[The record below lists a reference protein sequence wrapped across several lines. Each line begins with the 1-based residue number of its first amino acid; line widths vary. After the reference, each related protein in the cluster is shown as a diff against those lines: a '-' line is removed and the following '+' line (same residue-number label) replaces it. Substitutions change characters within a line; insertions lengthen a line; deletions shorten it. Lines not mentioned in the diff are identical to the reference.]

1 MKHITL
7 ILGFTVTLFGQRL
20 ETALDEKSRKPM
32 LVGIAVRA
40 DIMKDSY
47 GEWYAQ
53 EYEDYEINHDLVI
66 ASRDFLDSIEVQ
78 VFLGTWCEDSR
89 REVPRFFKI
98 LDEMGWSENQMQ
110 MIMLDR
116 NKTSGYGLE
125 KDKNIHHVPTFVVY
139 KERQEIGR
147 IIETPTETLEEDLF
161 NILIGD
167 PPTPNYAEWKP
178 EGK

>member
-1 MKHITL
+1 MKYIIVIL
-7 ILGFTVTLFGQRL
+7 IFTVTLMGQRL
-20 ETALDEKSRKPM
+20 KIILDEKSNEPM
-32 LVGIAVRA
+32 LVGIAVRT
-40 DIMKDSY
+40 DIMKSPY

-53 EYEDYEINHDLVI
+53 EYEGYDLDYDL
-66 ASRDFLDSIEVQ
+66 ASASKDFLDNIEVQ
-78 VFLGTWCEDSR
+78 IYLGTWCEDSR

-98 LDEMGWSENQMQ
+98 LDEIGWSKNQIE

-125 KDKNIHHVPTFVVY
+125 KDKNIHHVPTFIVS

-147 IIETPTETLEEDLF
+147 IVETPIETLEDDLF

-167 PPTPNYAEWKP
+167 PPEPNYEDWSTGWK
-178 EGK
+178 